1 MAANDND
8 DEPREPYSMGGQDW
22 RRLGVALQVLMIVGF
37 SAFAPGSFYKIL
49 AWSVLIMGFYFF
61 CIWLYDRS
69 QSDG

>member
-37 SAFAPGSFYKIL
+37 SAFAPGSF
-49 AWSVLIMGFYFF
+49 
-61 CIWLYDRS
+61 
-69 QSDG
+69 